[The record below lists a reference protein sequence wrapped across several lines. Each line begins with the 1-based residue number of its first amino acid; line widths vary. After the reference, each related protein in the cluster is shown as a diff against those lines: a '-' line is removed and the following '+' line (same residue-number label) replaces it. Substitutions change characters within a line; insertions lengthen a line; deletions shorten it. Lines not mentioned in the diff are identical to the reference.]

1 MTTSKLGVFCDRLIE
16 AGWLIAVITA
26 PLFFNSNTNRAMEAD
41 KLALVRSLASLM
53 AAAWLIRWL
62 DQRRGARAS
71 EASARS
77 PLVWPTLVVA
87 AVYLLTTVTAIFPSQ
102 SLLGAYFRPQG
113 TYGLLTYIA
122 VFAMILQGV
131 RTRPQLDRLFV
142 AIILT
147 SLPIALYGLLQKLRL
162 DPLVWSGDPSD
173 RVSATLGNSIFLGAY
188 LIMVF
193 YLTLGKLVGSLHTLG
208 TAQSPT
214 VRTAARLSA
223 VLYGLIALAQA
234 VAILFTGSRGPWV
247 GGLVGLFVFALV
259 LALVLRARR
268 LASGLLLAGLA
279 AAALLMV
286 LNLPNTLLEPVRSAP
301 MIGRLFHIFEGESGS
316 GQVRTQLWQADA
328 RLLLENPPVQ
338 FPDGTPDRL
347 RMIRPLVGYGSD
359 SMPLVFNQLR
369 LPEPAFNNE
378 DHSHNETWD
387 ILLTTGLV
395 GILAYQ
401 LLFLNIFICGLRRLG
416 LLPTRRERNAL
427 IGLWVGLGVLGVLVA
442 LGMGQPKYMGL
453 GLPLGNVAGLVAYL
467 GLQILRGQM
476 AEQASSESLGGRILL
491 GAVLA
496 SLLAHYVE
504 IQFGL
509 NLVATHIMFWAIAGI
524 LGVLVC
530 RRFDLAEPVPAASL
544 AQPTPG
550 SRLPAWLGSA
560 VSYAF
565 IAVVILATLLFE
577 FVVFDKDTRAPLSLL
592 WRALTF
598 DPVMDKTTCAVLT
611 LLLVTW
617 AAAVLLSISEMAR
630 SGVHSAS
637 ESRQWLKA
645 GGTVAALSMALAL
658 VFGIGL
664 CAQVGGLPY
673 IPVPV
678 MDVQQTMNLAEQL
691 IGISNYYLYGVFL
704 LTLLTAAALAFEADL
719 RLPARS
725 CRWGWVALAPVAL
738 AMLVWVNASNLN
750 PIRADVYY
758 KVGRFFEDQNE
769 WDVSIPL
776 FARGI
781 QLAPTVDAYPMALG
795 RVLKYRANA
804 SKPEPAS
811 RFSDQT
817 RLQDV
822 LALDVQQ
829 MAGLNRLDFLYAA
842 QTMLLHARDLNP
854 LYTEHTVNLARFYVP
869 ESPIDSDA
877 KMKLAELAGR
887 YYAQALRLSPGNVLL
902 WNEWAV
908 LDLDRQDPD
917 AALAKLEESL
927 RRDPRYGPTYV
938 DLGKAYA
945 AQKNLERAAQAYRQA
960 LDLQPDLAE
969 AHSRLAFT
977 YYQQGQ
983 LVQAAQAYS
992 RYIELAPRAS
1002 NVWEAHKNLAQ
1013 IYKQMGDL
1021 AHALAEAEAAARQ
1034 APEEAQSQLQTLVE
1048 QLRAQAVPQ

>member
-16 AGWLIAVITA
+16 AGWLIVVITT
-26 PLFFNSNTNRAMEAD
+26 PLFFNSNTNRVMEAD
-41 KLALVRSLASLM
+41 KLVLVRSLASLM

-62 DQRRGARAS
+62 VQRRSARAS
-71 EASARS
+71 DTSARP
-77 PLVWPTLVVA
+77 PLVLPTLVVA

-113 TYGLLTYIA
+113 TYGMLAYIA

-147 SLPIALYGLLQKLRL
+147 SFPIALYGILQKLRL
-162 DPLVWSGDPSD
+162 DPLVWNGDASD
-173 RVSATLGNSIFLGAY
+173 RVSATLGNPIFLGAY

-193 YLTLGKLVGSLHTLG
+193 YLALCKLVDSLHTLR

-214 VRTAARLSA
+214 VQTAAKLST

-247 GGLVGLFVFALV
+247 GGLVGLFVFATV
-259 LALVLRARR
+259 LTLILRARR

-286 LNLPNTLLEPVRSAP
+286 LNLPNTLLDPVRSAP

-316 GQVRTQLWQADA
+316 GQVRTQIWQASA

-338 FPDGTPDRL
+338 FPDGAPDRL
-347 RMIRPLVGYGSD
+347 RMIRPLVGYGLD

-395 GILAYQ
+395 GTLAYQ
-401 LLFLNIFICGLRRLG
+401 LLFLSIFIYGLRRLG
-416 LLPTRRERNAL
+416 LLPTHHERNAL
-427 IGLWVGLGVLGVLVA
+427 IGLWVGLGVLGVLVT

-476 AEQASSESLGGRILL
+476 ADRESPAGRVLL
-491 GAVLA
+491 AGALA

-509 NLVATHIMFWAIAGI
+509 NLVATHVMFWAIAGI
-524 LGVLVC
+524 LGVLVY
-530 RRFDLAEPVPAASL
+530 RRFDLTESVPTASL
-544 AQPTPG
+544 AHSQSRVTV
-550 SRLPAWLGSA
+550 SRLPAWLGNA
-560 VSYAF
+560 AGYAL
-565 IAVVILATLLFE
+565 ITVVILITLLFE

-598 DPVMDKTTCAVLT
+598 DPVVDKTTYAVLA
-611 LLLVTW
+611 LLLATW
-617 AAAVLLSISEMAR
+617 AGAALLAVSEMAR
-630 SGVHSAS
+630 SGAFA
-637 ESRQWLKA
+637 EMGRWREA
-645 GGTVAALSMALAL
+645 GGAVAALSMALAL
-658 VFGIGL
+658 VFGVGL
-664 CAQVGGLPY
+664 CVQVGGLPD
-673 IPVPV
+673 IPTPV
-678 MDVQQTMNLAEQL
+678 TDVQRTVDLAGWL
-691 IGISNYYLYGVFL
+691 VGITDYYLYSVFL
-704 LTLLTAAALAFEADL
+704 VALLAAAALAFEAGDQL
-719 RLPARS
+719 SAWS
-725 CRWGWVALAPVAL
+725 CHWGWVALAPVVL
-738 AMLVWVNASNLN
+738 ATLVWVNVSDLN

-781 QLAPTVDAYPMALG
+781 QLAPAVDVYPMALG
-795 RVLKYRANA
+795 RVLKNRANA

-829 MAGLNRLDFLYAA
+829 MAGMSRLDFLYAA

-854 LYTEHTVNLARFYVP
+854 LDPEHVVNLARFYVP
-869 ESPIDSDA
+869 ETPIDSDA
-877 KMKLAELAGR
+877 KVSLAELAGR
-887 YYAQALRLSPGNVLL
+887 YYAQAIRLSPGNVLL
-902 WNEWAV
+902 WNEWAA
-908 LDLDRQDPD
+908 LDLDRQAPE
-917 AALAKLEESL
+917 AALVKLSESL
-927 RRDPRYGPTYV
+927 GRDPRYGPTYV
-938 DLGKAYA
+938 DLGRAYA
-945 AQKNLERAAQAYRQA
+945 AQKDLERAAQAYRQA

-992 RYIELAPRAS
+992 KYIELAPRAS

-1034 APEEAQSQLQTLVE
+1034 APEEAQSQLQALVE
-1048 QLRAQAVPQ
+1048 QLRGQAVPQ